1 MNEENLR
8 DVHRKIFVEN
18 LNRLLVLLNKEK
30 GDNK

>member
-1 MNEENLR
+1 MNKEILR
-8 DVHRKIFVEN
+8 DIHRKISVEN